1 MLYEKDENRE
11 FRQSKAFHS
20 QNIQLDSVYPRAYIR
35 PYQDLYCCQSCGGS
49 VL

>member
-1 MLYEKDENRE
+1 MPLRKDENRE

-35 PYQDLYCCQSCGGS
+35 PYQDPTICQSCGGS